1 MYEQARTGKKGHSM
15 RGQPDL
21 EHSIAGH
28 LAELAGR
35 IGARPTGS
43 PGNRQA
49 GEYLRAQFAQAGW
62 PVETPSFACKTWRA
76 GAVSL
81 ACGGQTFPAQ
91 INPYS
96 PAFAGTH
103 PFVICHDLAA
113 LQAAGDL
120 AGRLVV
126 LAEELAEYPYM
137 PRDFP
142 FITFEDQ
149 LRVLDALEAARPEA
163 VIGIGSAPL
172 FCDAE
177 FPLPSVTVPPQA
189 LDGLTACQGDE
200 LALSIES
207 AVIAATGFNV
217 IARSAGEGS
226 RKIVVCAH
234 YDTWFDTPGA
244 LDNAAGVSVLLA
256 LAGMLEPE
264 GAGVELV
271 AFNGEDH
278 YAAPGQVDYLAAG
291 TEDIEYVINI
301 DGIAAVGKHNSLA
314 YFGEAPALFA
324 DVRAIKQDFPDLVE
338 VEPWP
343 QGDHMIFAPR
353 GIPAIALSSA
363 DAFDLWEQITHT
375 AADMLD
381 QVDPARVAEAV
392 TFVHRILTR

>member
-1 MYEQARTGKKGHSM
+1 MT
-15 RGQPDL
+15 GQPDL
-21 EHSIAGH
+21 EHIIAGH
-28 LAELAGR
+28 MAELAGR
-35 IGARPTGS
+35 IGSRPTGS
-43 PGNRQA
+43 PGNQQA
-49 GEYLRAQFAQAGW
+49 GEYLRAQFARAGW
-62 PVETPSFACKTWRA
+62 QVETPSFACKTWAR
-76 GAVSL
+76 GDVSL

-103 PFVICHDLAA
+103 PFVICHDLAG

-126 LAEELAEYPYM
+126 LAGELAEYPYM

-142 FITFEDQ
+142 FMTFEDQ

-163 VIGIGSAPL
+163 VIGMGSAPL

-177 FPLPSVTVPPQA
+177 FPLPSVTIPPQA
-189 LDGLTACQGDE
+189 LDELAACQGGE

-207 AVIAATGFNV
+207 AIIPASGFNV
-217 IARSAGEGS
+217 IARAAGEGS
-226 RKIVVCAH
+226 RKVVVCAH

-244 LDNAAGVSVLLA
+244 LDNAAGVSALLA
-256 LAGMLEPE
+256 LAGMLEP
-264 GAGVELV
+264 AGVELV

-278 YAAPGQVDYLAAG
+278 YAAPGQVNYLAAG

-301 DGIAAVGKHNSLA
+301 DGIAAAGKLNSLA
-314 YFGEAPALFA
+314 YFGEAPALF
-324 DVRAIKQDFPDLVE
+324 DKIRAIKQDFPDLVE

-343 QGDHMIFAPR
+343 QGDHMIFALR

-363 DAFDLWEQITHT
+363 DAFDLWGQVTHT
-375 AADMLD
+375 AADTLD

-392 TFVHRILTR
+392 RFVHRVLTA